1 MTAAVD
7 PAVVIRLFG
16 SKEALFAAVAADAF
30 NFGPAFALPLHELAQ
45 AIATHLVDD
54 AAPDHCP
61 PDFDTFR
68 FLLHSAASP
77 IAAPILSASMH
88 AGFVAPLAVHLG
100 GEAGEARAALF
111 VSIIL
116 GISTLRFG
124 LRSPLWKPL
133 PETCSSNASPPR
145 CKHVSRVSGLAQA
158 VSQVRLGQFPGQAI
172 TRSGDPPVR
181 RSPGPPLRRPA
192 TDPCRNTSHR
202 RRRM

>member
-124 LRSPLWKPL
+124 LRSPPL
-133 PETCSSNASPPR
+133 EAAPR
-145 CKHVSRVSGLAQA
+145 DLLIQRLAAALQA
-158 VSQVRLGQFPGQAI
+158 CLEG
-172 TRSGDPPVR
+172 
-181 RSPGPPLRRPA
+181 
-192 TDPCRNTSHR
+192 
-202 RRRM
+202 